1 MIKVTRLNGEIFIV
15 NSDLIEM
22 IEANPD
28 TVITLT
34 TSHKLVVKETMDEM
48 LKLIKEYKKEIFG
61 QKWNSPREG

>member
-1 MIKVTRLNGEIFIV
+1 MVKVTRLNGEIFLV

-34 TSHKLVVKETMDEM
+34 TSHKLVVKESMDEM
-48 LKLIKEYKKEIFG
+48 LRLIKEYNK
-61 QKWNSPREG
+61 